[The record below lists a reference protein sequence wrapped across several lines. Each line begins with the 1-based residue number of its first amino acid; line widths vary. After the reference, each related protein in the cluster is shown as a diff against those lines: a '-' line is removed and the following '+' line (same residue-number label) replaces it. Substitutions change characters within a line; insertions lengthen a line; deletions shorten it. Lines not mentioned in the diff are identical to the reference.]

1 MTDIGRMLIVVG
13 AVLLVVGVVLT
24 FSGRVGRVPGDILI
38 KRDTF
43 VVYIPIMTS
52 ILLSVVLTIILSLF
66 LRR

>member
-1 MTDIGRMLIVVG
+1 MSDLGRWLMVAGAIVF
-13 AVLLVVGVVLT
+13 VVGVVLT
-24 FSGRVGRVPGDILI
+24 FSGRVGRLPGDILI
-38 KRDTF
+38 RRDTF

>member
-1 MTDIGRMLIVVG
+1 MADMGRMLIVVG

-24 FSGRVGRVPGDILI
+24 FSGRVGRLPGDILI
-38 KRDTF
+38 KRDSF

-52 ILLSVVLTIILSLF
+52 ILLSLILTLVLSVF